1 MINRELTE
9 REKEILEMIRPTTFR
24 DIVDAVRKDIEQ
36 SKYDAKRELRNLHN
50 GVTNG
55 TVKRVMNGVVCT
67 TNGREG
73 ANNIGEKACGV
84 LI

>member
-36 SKYDAKRELRNLHN
+36 SKYDAKRGLRNLHN
-50 GVTNG
+50 GITNG
-55 TVKRVMNGVVCT
+55 TMKEAMSGIVCT
-67 TNGREG
+67 TNGEERV
-73 ANNIGEKACGV
+73 NNIGGKACEV